1 MDNDKAKS
9 NRNVQLDNKNNTDHS
24 LKAKSK
30 NSMEIVGTLFAHVCT
45 VGAL

>member
-9 NRNVQLDNKNNTDHS
+9 NRNVWLNSMNNTSHS

-30 NSMEIVGTLFAHVCT
+30 NSLKIVGTLFAHVCIR
-45 VGAL
+45 AL